1 MEKIH
6 ILATKRTPELLFDFD
21 NGLFQFIG
29 ESYPENIQEFYD
41 HPISQFQKWLDGPLE
56 QSLEAHFK
64 LIYFNSSS
72 AKVVMDF
79 LDAVEESAV
88 NGRKCH
94 IKWFHLKD
102 DDNIKELGEEFA
114 SDMVETVFELC
125 EID

>member
-6 ILATKRTPELLFDFD
+6 IPAEKRTPELIFDFD
-21 NGLFQFIG
+21 QGIFQFIG
-29 ESYPENIQEFYD
+29 ESYPENIDDFYS
-41 HPISQFQKWLDGPLE
+41 HPISQFQDWLEGSLD
-56 QSLEAHFK
+56 QDLEAHFK

-72 AKVVMDF
+72 AKVVMEF
-79 LDAVEESAV
+79 LDAVEESAQK
-88 NGRKCH
+88 GRKCH

-114 SDMVETVFELC
+114 SDMSATVFELC